1 MFETFE
7 TKHKQSKKQCFLIG
21 QFFNQIFFCISNI
34 SALNNGIIVNCLIFS
49 SIDILKV
56 A

>member
-21 QFFNQIFFCISNI
+21 QFFNQILCISNI
-34 SALNNGIIVNCLIFS
+34 SVLNNGIIVNCLTL